1 MDQQHTSDN
10 IHKALQNM
18 VAQWLGEQAGTQE
31 QMGFVVTDGAANMIK
46 ALRDGRFV
54 GVRCSAH
61 VLHLVVKAALE
72 DGSNT
77 GRLPALLE
85 SCRQIAGHFH
95 RSVKDSQL
103 LREEQK
109 KADLPEH
116 RLKQDVGTRWNSTLD
131 MLERILEQK
140 KAIHAMSCHHFIG
153 SNRTLGRA
161 DWALM
166 EQVVTVLTPFRAL
179 TELLSKENASL
190 AEVIPLFTHLSL
202 KLDDF
207 LSHRERLPG
216 AEGNILP
223 DVAALLTRLKKELTR
238 RMEERMDNC
247 PELMLATICDP
258 RIKGKLALRSNSLT
272 AWREQLIA
280 RVHERQRKTRM
291 QSQEVGGDS
300 EDELEECGVN
310 TAKITELEQ
319 RQSNVEDAQHR
330 LQVSSDTQATIIQSL
345 LDKIDDLENISHHNN
360 LRFVNIPESDR
371 SQDLGATL
379 QQWLTDTLHLPYSA
393 DRPLLIER
401 AHRLGRERNDQDQRP
416 RPDYSTQVTVKR
428 KAFSPIFRTL
438 YDKKIKFSLLFPV
451 KLKVTHKGQVHFLNS
466 TEEAHNRLDSWNLM

>member
-1 MDQQHTSDN
+1 MSRKATPELYRRTEHRKTPRTELQKSGASNLGHISPFTIILLMESLASGRRSIANIQPDEQKMALITYDLILMNLKVRGEPSGPECTHSSESTVGTCTGWNFSVTLPVSQLYRQAVCLSFLLHAEVMDQQHTSDN
-10 IHKALQNM
+10 ICKALQNM
-18 VAQWLGEQAGTQE
+18 VAQWLGEQAGTQA

-77 GRLPALLE
+77 GRLSAPLE
-85 SCRQIAGHFH
+85 SCRQISGHFH

-131 MLERILEQK
+131 LLESILEQK

-190 AEVIPLFTHLSL
+190 AEVIPLFIHLSL

-207 LSHRERLPG
+207 LSHGERLPG

-223 DVAALLTRLKKELTR
+223 DVAALLTRLKKELTW

-258 RIKGKLALRSNSLT
+258 RIKGKLALRSNS
-272 AWREQLIA
+272 
-280 RVHERQRKTRM
+280 
-291 QSQEVGGDS
+291 
-300 EDELEECGVN
+300 
-310 TAKITELEQ
+310 
-319 RQSNVEDAQHR
+319 
-330 LQVSSDTQATIIQSL
+330 VSL
-345 LDKIDDLENISHHNN
+345 
-360 LRFVNIPESDR
+360 
-371 SQDLGATL
+371 
-379 QQWLTDTLHLPYSA
+379 
-393 DRPLLIER
+393 
-401 AHRLGRERNDQDQRP
+401 
-416 RPDYSTQVTVKR
+416 
-428 KAFSPIFRTL
+428 
-438 YDKKIKFSLLFPV
+438 
-451 KLKVTHKGQVHFLNS
+451 
-466 TEEAHNRLDSWNLM
+466 

>member
-1 MDQQHTSDN
+1 MYRQAGCLSFLLHAEVMDQQHTSDN
-10 IHKALQNM
+10 IRKALQNM
-18 VAQWLGEQAGTQE
+18 VAQWLGEQAGTQG

-46 ALRDGRFV
+46 ALWDGRFV

-77 GRLPALLE
+77 GRLSALLE
-85 SCRQIAGHFH
+85 SCRQISGHFH

-161 DWALM
+161 DLALM
-166 EQVVTVLTPFRAL
+166 EQVVTVLMPFRAL

-207 LSHRERLPG
+207 LSHRESLPG
-216 AEGNILP
+216 AEGNKLP

-238 RMEERMDNC
+238 CMEERMDNC

-258 RIKGKLALRSNSLT
+258 RIKGKMALNSNSLT
-272 AWREQLIA
+272 VWREQLIA
-280 RVHERQRKTRM
+280 RVRTTNDDHMSQQQQSEQHDPHHAVHDASILSTMSQVLVVGVVVRK
-291 QSQEVGGDS
+291 
-300 EDELEECGVN
+300 
-310 TAKITELEQ
+310 
-319 RQSNVEDAQHR
+319 
-330 LQVSSDTQATIIQSL
+330 
-345 LDKIDDLENISHHNN
+345 
-360 LRFVNIPESDR
+360 
-371 SQDLGATL
+371 
-379 QQWLTDTLHLPYSA
+379 
-393 DRPLLIER
+393 LLIDFD
-401 AHRLGRERNDQDQRP
+401 LVL
-416 RPDYSTQVTVKR
+416 VTW
-428 KAFSPIFRTL
+428 
-438 YDKKIKFSLLFPV
+438 
-451 KLKVTHKGQVHFLNS
+451 
-466 TEEAHNRLDSWNLM
+466 E

>member
-1 MDQQHTSDN
+1 MHMRAASGNGRRSTESCGDQEGNPEQDKRPGVTLPVSQLYRQAGCLSFLLHAEVMDQQHTSDN
-10 IHKALQNM
+10 IRKALQNM
-18 VAQWLGEQAGTQE
+18 VAQWLGEQAGTQA
-31 QMGFVVTDGAANMIK
+31 QMGFVVTDGAANIIK

-77 GRLPALLE
+77 GRLSALE
-85 SCRQIAGHFH
+85 SCRQISGHFH

-161 DWALM
+161 DWALI

-179 TELLSKENASL
+179 MELLSKENASL
-190 AEVIPLFTHLSL
+190 AEVIPLFMHLSL

-258 RIKGKLALRSNSLT
+258 RIKGKLALCSNS
-272 AWREQLIA
+272 
-280 RVHERQRKTRM
+280 
-291 QSQEVGGDS
+291 
-300 EDELEECGVN
+300 
-310 TAKITELEQ
+310 
-319 RQSNVEDAQHR
+319 
-330 LQVSSDTQATIIQSL
+330 VSL
-345 LDKIDDLENISHHNN
+345 
-360 LRFVNIPESDR
+360 
-371 SQDLGATL
+371 
-379 QQWLTDTLHLPYSA
+379 
-393 DRPLLIER
+393 
-401 AHRLGRERNDQDQRP
+401 
-416 RPDYSTQVTVKR
+416 
-428 KAFSPIFRTL
+428 
-438 YDKKIKFSLLFPV
+438 
-451 KLKVTHKGQVHFLNS
+451 
-466 TEEAHNRLDSWNLM
+466 